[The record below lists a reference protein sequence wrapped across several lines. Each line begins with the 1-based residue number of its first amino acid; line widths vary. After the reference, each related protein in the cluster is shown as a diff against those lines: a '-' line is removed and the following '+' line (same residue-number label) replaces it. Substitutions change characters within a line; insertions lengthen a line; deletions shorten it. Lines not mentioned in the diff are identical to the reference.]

1 MTPADTFAKSKKSQ
15 NKTHLLDCVLQM
27 PTVKTLWSSFAGC
40 FGLCAALLAGVLA
53 WFGRQRW

>member
-1 MTPADTFAKSKKSQ
+1 MTPAGTFANSKEPQDKA
-15 NKTHLLDCVLQM
+15 HLLNCVLEM
-27 PTVKTLWSSFAGC
+27 PTVKSMRGSFAGC